1 MVEGEEEDTIGQ
13 TISTDDMQQD
23 IFRLDAEINAMTDKA
38 VSATY
43 RCHTCCKLAME
54 HPDGNVKYCNR
65 KKSSIQEYG
74 ASLLR
79 QHESVKRALELLQS
93 GLVSEDTERLLKEK
107 ITLQR
112 DLIDRHAAKVR
123 EYKEKA
129 SWM

>member
-1 MVEGEEEDTIGQ
+1 MAEGEEEDTIGQ

-43 RCHTCCKLAME
+43 RCQTCCKLATE

-79 QHESVKRALELLQS
+79 QHESVKRALELLQRS
-93 GLVSEDTERLLKEK
+93 RFMSKSILK
-107 ITLQR
+107 
-112 DLIDRHAAKVR
+112 
-123 EYKEKA
+123 
-129 SWM
+129 